1 MSAQRSKRIAMLSED
16 RRRFGIVGVRSVT
29 ENGPAESEPFYLR
42 RAAASAQRAQVSAHF
57 QAMNVKT
64 PDLDTAIDAL
74 SSGNQQKVLLAKWM
88 ISEPDILILDEPT
101 RGIDVGAKHEIYRL
115 MTKLAAQ
122 GKAIV
127 MVSSELMELWGCAI
141 GSM

>member
-1 MSAQRSKRIAMLSED
+1 
-16 RRRFGIVGVRSVT
+16 
-29 ENGPAESEPFYLR
+29 
-42 RAAASAQRAQVSAHF
+42 
-57 QAMNVKT
+57 MNVKT

-74 SSGNQQKVLLAKWM
+74 SGGNQQKVLLAKWM

-127 MVSSELMELWGCAI
+127 MVSSELMELLGMCDRIYVMAAGRI
-141 GSM
+141 AGELQRDEFSEESIMKLATGGKIR